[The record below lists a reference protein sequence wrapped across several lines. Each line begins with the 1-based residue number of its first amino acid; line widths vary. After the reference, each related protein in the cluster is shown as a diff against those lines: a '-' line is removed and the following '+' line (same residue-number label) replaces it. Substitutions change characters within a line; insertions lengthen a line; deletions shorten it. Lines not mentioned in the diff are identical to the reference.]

1 MLEGLDGC
9 GDEVLLSEHR
19 VPCEGGFEVVDGARG
34 GVHIVLDRVR
44 QLSLLLLLVLL
55 ALTPGAR
62 SRTCKR

>member
-1 MLEGLDGC
+1 MLERLDGR
-9 GDEVLLSEHR
+9 GDEVLLSEHG
-19 VPCEGGFEVVDGARG
+19 VPGEGGLEVVDGARG